1 MTNVFAQ
8 RSLQALVLL
17 LSRVCWGAQDPGSA
31 AETPFQ
37 PVALDL
43 TVGETL
49 AYKVS
54 VGAIS
59 AGVNHMVVLA
69 REEQE
74 GGKSYRVYSRTRS
87 KGLVNRL
94 YSVNDSVTSWI
105 DVKEG
110 YSRGSILKQDESK
123 VKSTQSIKFDFGFEK
138 TRAHVHREKVKRG
151 KRQVHDYV
159 LDVPRRTHDAL
170 SCIYYLRGFDFSKEA
185 PPPFVVVTNRKVYKV
200 RVRVKGRK
208 KIKIKLNGRKR
219 TLNTI
224 EVVPEADPPGAFSK
238 KGDMTLWLEERT
250 RIPVRIRIDAPVAS
264 VTLTLKSTRNAPLK

>member
-1 MTNVFAQ
+1 MNVHGQ
-8 RSLQALVLL
+8 RSLQVLILL
-17 LSRVCWGAQDPGSA
+17 LSPVCWGAQDSGSA

-43 TVGETL
+43 IVGETL
-49 AYKVS
+49 TYKVS

-59 AGVNHMVVLA
+59 AGVNHMYVLA
-69 REEQE
+69 REEKE
-74 GGKSYRVYSRTRS
+74 GGMSYRVYSHTRS

-110 YSRGSILKQDESK
+110 YSRGCILRQDESK
-123 VKSTQSIKFDFGFEK
+123 VKSIESITFDFDLEK

-151 KRQVHDYV
+151 KRQVNDYV
-159 LDVPRRTHDAL
+159 LDVPRRAHDAL
-170 SCIYYLRGFDFSKEA
+170 SCIYYLRGFDFSQET

-200 RVRVKGRK
+200 RVRVKGRG
-208 KIKIKLNGRKR
+208 KIKIKLNGKKR

-224 EVVPEADPPGAFSK
+224 KVVPETDPPGAFSK
-238 KGDMTLWLEERT
+238 KGEMTLWLEERT
-250 RIPVRIRIDAPVAS
+250 RIPVRIRIDAPFAS